1 MCGANT
7 SEAATE
13 AVMKAVLALIIIY
26 LGTFFLVIQGASQN
40 PVQAAPQ
47 SATAVQDNG
56 AQTPAKP
63 MDPAKDADIRSLMEL
78 LGVRDALQEATAKS
92 TEQYR
97 ESLLATVTDNDRGQA
112 FMNAFMDSY
121 QKKFNPDDMTDGLVA
136 IYDKHFTED
145 EIKGLLQFYGS
156 PLGQKYAAE
165 MPKVSAESNS
175 AGHAVSLRVARD
187 VMQDLR
193 KQFPGVGAQARLTK
207 PHAGPQVQPKQQVQ
221 AQGPSQP

>member
-1 MCGANT
+1 
-7 SEAATE
+7 
-13 AVMKAVLALIIIY
+13 MKAVLALFIIY
-26 LGTFFLVIQGASQN
+26 VGTFFLVIQGASQN

-47 SATAVQDNG
+47 SATVLQDNG

-78 LGVRDALQEATAKS
+78 LGVRDALQEATTKS

-97 ESLLATVTDNDRGQA
+97 DSLLATVPDNDRGQA
-112 FMNAFMDSY
+112 FINAFMDGY
-121 QKKFNPDDMTDGLVA
+121 QKKFNPDDMIDGLVA

-175 AGHAVSLRVARD
+175 AGHAISARVARD

-193 KQFPGVGAQARLTK
+193 KRYPGVSAQARLRK
-207 PHAGPQVQPKQQVQ
+207 PHAGPQVQPKQQAQ
-221 AQGPSQP
+221 AQGISRP

>member
-1 MCGANT
+1 
-7 SEAATE
+7 
-13 AVMKAVLALIIIY
+13 L
-26 LGTFFLVIQGASQN
+26 
-40 PVQAAPQ
+40 QAAPQ

-56 AQTPAKP
+56 AQAPAKP
-63 MDPAKDADIRSLMEL
+63 RDPAKDADIRSLMEL
-78 LGVRDALQEATAKS
+78 LGVRDALQAATAKS
-92 TEQYR
+92 TEQFR
-97 ESLLATVTDNDRGQA
+97 DSLLATVPDNDRGQA
-112 FMNAFMDSY
+112 FINAFMDSY
-121 QKKFNPDDMTDGLVA
+121 QKKVNPDDMTDGLVA

-175 AGHAVSLRVARD
+175 AGHAISLRVARD

-207 PHAGPQVQPKQQVQ
+207 PHSGPQVQPKQQAQ
-221 AQGPSQP
+221 AQGTSQP

>member
-1 MCGANT
+1 
-7 SEAATE
+7 
-13 AVMKAVLALIIIY
+13 MKAVLALVIIY
-26 LGTFFLVIQGASQN
+26 VGTFFLVIQGASQN

-56 AQTPAKP
+56 AQTPA

-97 ESLLATVTDNDRGQA
+97 DSLLATVPDNDRGQA
-112 FMNAFMDSY
+112 FINAFMDSY

-156 PLGQKYAAE
+156 ALGQKYAVE
-165 MPKVSAESNS
+165 MPKVSAESGS
-175 AGHAVSLRVARD
+175 AGHAISLRVARE

-207 PHAGPQVQPKQQVQ
+207 PHAGPQVQPKQQAQ
-221 AQGPSQP
+221 AQGTSQP

>member
-1 MCGANT
+1 
-7 SEAATE
+7 
-13 AVMKAVLALIIIY
+13 MKAVLALVIIY
-26 LGTFFLVIQGASQN
+26 VGTFFLVIQGASQN

-47 SATAVQDNG
+47 SATALQDNNG

-63 MDPAKDADIRSLMEL
+63 MDPVKDADIRSLMEL

-97 ESLLATVTDNDRGQA
+97 DSLLATVPDNDRGQA
-112 FMNAFMDSY
+112 FINAFMDSY

-136 IYDKHFTED
+136 IYDKHFTAD

-175 AGHAVSLRVARD
+175 AGRAISLRVARD

-207 PHAGPQVQPKQQVQ
+207 PHAGPQVQPRQQAQ
-221 AQGPSQP
+221 AQGTSQP

>member
-1 MCGANT
+1 
-7 SEAATE
+7 
-13 AVMKAVLALIIIY
+13 
-26 LGTFFLVIQGASQN
+26 
-40 PVQAAPQ
+40 
-47 SATAVQDNG
+47 
-56 AQTPAKP
+56 
-63 MDPAKDADIRSLMEL
+63 
-78 LGVRDALQEATAKS
+78 
-92 TEQYR
+92 
-97 ESLLATVTDNDRGQA
+97 
-112 FMNAFMDSY
+112 MDSY

-193 KQFPGVGAQARLTK
+193 KQFPGGVGAQARLTK
-207 PHAGPQVQPKQQVQ
+207 PHAGPQVQPKRPEQ

>member
-13 AVMKAVLALIIIY
+13 AVMKAVLALVIIY
-26 LGTFFLVIQGASQN
+26 VGTFFLVIQGASQN

-78 LGVRDALQEATAKS
+78 LGVRDALQEATTKS

-97 ESLLATVTDNDRGQA
+97 DSLLATVPDNDRGQA
-112 FMNAFMDSY
+112 FINAFMDSY

-165 MPKVSAESNS
+165 MPKVSAESS
-175 AGHAVSLRVARD
+175 STGRAISLRVARD

-207 PHAGPQVQPKQQVQ
+207 PHAGPQVQPKQQAQ
-221 AQGPSQP
+221 AQGTSQP

>member
-1 MCGANT
+1 
-7 SEAATE
+7 
-13 AVMKAVLALIIIY
+13 MKAVLALVIIY
-26 LGTFFLVIQGASQN
+26 VGTFFLVIQGASQN

-47 SATAVQDNG
+47 SATAVQDKE
-56 AQTPAKP
+56 APTPAKP
-63 MDPAKDADIRSLMEL
+63 RDPAKDADIRSLMEL
-78 LGVRDALQEATAKS
+78 LGVRDALQEATTKS

-97 ESLLATVTDNDRGQA
+97 DSLLATVPDNDRGQA
-112 FMNAFMDSY
+112 FINAFMDSY

-175 AGHAVSLRVARD
+175 AGRAISLRVARD

-207 PHAGPQVQPKQQVQ
+207 PHAGPQVQPRQQAQ
-221 AQGPSQP
+221 AQGTSQP

>member
-7 SEAATE
+7 SKAAAE
-13 AVMKAVLALIIIY
+13 AVMKAVLALVIIY
-26 LGTFFLVIQGASQN
+26 VGTFFLVIQGASQN

-63 MDPAKDADIRSLMEL
+63 MDPVKDADIRSLMEL

-97 ESLLATVTDNDRGQA
+97 DSLLATVPDNDRGQA
-112 FMNAFMDSY
+112 FINAFMDSY

-145 EIKGLLQFYGS
+145 EIKGLLLFYGS

-175 AGHAVSLRVARD
+175 AGRAISLRVARD

-193 KQFPGVGAQARLTK
+193 KQYPGVAAQARLTK
-207 PHAGPQVQPKQQVQ
+207 PHAGPQVQPKQQAQ
-221 AQGPSQP
+221 AQGSSQP

>member
-1 MCGANT
+1 
-7 SEAATE
+7 
-13 AVMKAVLALIIIY
+13 MKAVLALFIIY
-26 LGTFFLVIQGASQN
+26 VGTFFLVIQGASQN

-47 SATAVQDNG
+47 SATALQDNG

-63 MDPAKDADIRSLMEL
+63 MDPARDADIRSLMEL
-78 LGVRDALQEATAKS
+78 LGVRDALQEATTKS

-97 ESLLATVTDNDRGQA
+97 DSLLATVPDNDRGQA
-112 FMNAFMDSY
+112 FINAFMDSY

-175 AGHAVSLRVARD
+175 AGHAISVRVVRD

-193 KQFPGVGAQARLTK
+193 KQYPGVAAQARLTK
-207 PHAGPQVQPKQQVQ
+207 PHAGPQVPPKQQAQ
-221 AQGPSQP
+221 AQGTAQP

>member
-1 MCGANT
+1 
-7 SEAATE
+7 
-13 AVMKAVLALIIIY
+13 MKAVLALVIIY
-26 LGTFFLVIQGASQN
+26 VGTFFLVIQGASQN

-56 AQTPAKP
+56 AQTPA

-97 ESLLATVTDNDRGQA
+97 DSLLATVPDNDRGQA
-112 FMNAFMDSY
+112 FINAFMDSY

-175 AGHAVSLRVARD
+175 AGRAVSLRVARD

-207 PHAGPQVQPKQQVQ
+207 PHAGPQVQPRQQAQ
-221 AQGPSQP
+221 AQGTSQP

>member
-7 SEAATE
+7 SKAAAE
-13 AVMKAVLALIIIY
+13 AVMKAVLALVIIY
-26 LGTFFLVIQGASQN
+26 VGTFFLVIQGASQN

-47 SATAVQDNG
+47 SATVVQDNG

-63 MDPAKDADIRSLMEL
+63 MDPVKDADIRSLMEL

-97 ESLLATVTDNDRGQA
+97 DSLLATVPDNDRGQA
-112 FMNAFMDSY
+112 FINAFMDSY

-145 EIKGLLQFYGS
+145 EIKGLLLFYGS

-175 AGHAVSLRVARD
+175 AGRAISLRVARD

-193 KQFPGVGAQARLTK
+193 KQYPGVAAQARLTK
-207 PHAGPQVQPKQQVQ
+207 PHAGPQVQPKQQAQ
-221 AQGPSQP
+221 AQGTSQP

>member
-1 MCGANT
+1 MGGANT
-7 SEAATE
+7 SESATE
-13 AVMKAVLALIIIY
+13 AVMKAVLALFIIY
-26 LGTFFLVIQGASQN
+26 VGTFFLVIQGASQN

-47 SATAVQDNG
+47 SATALQDNG

-78 LGVRDALQEATAKS
+78 LGVRDALQEATTKS

-97 ESLLATVTDNDRGQA
+97 DSLLATVPDNDRGQA
-112 FMNAFMDSY
+112 FINAFMDSY

-156 PLGQKYAAE
+156 PLGQKYATE

-175 AGHAVSLRVARD
+175 AGHAISVRVARD

-193 KQFPGVGAQARLTK
+193 KQYPGVGAQVRLTK
-207 PHAGPQVQPKQQVQ
+207 PHAGPQVQPKQQAQ
-221 AQGPSQP
+221 AQGTSQP

>member
-7 SEAATE
+7 REAATE
-13 AVMKAVLALIIIY
+13 AVMKAVLALVIIY
-26 LGTFFLVIQGASQN
+26 VGTFFLVIQGASQN

-47 SATAVQDNG
+47 SGTAVQDNG

-78 LGVRDALQEATAKS
+78 LGVRDAWQEATAKS

-97 ESLLATVTDNDRGQA
+97 DSLLATVPYNDRGQA
-112 FMNAFMDSY
+112 FINAFMDSY

-165 MPKVSAESNS
+165 MPKVSAESSS
-175 AGHAVSLRVARD
+175 AGRAISLRVARD

-207 PHAGPQVQPKQQVQ
+207 PHAGPQVQPKQQAQ
-221 AQGPSQP
+221 AQGTSQP

>member
-1 MCGANT
+1 
-7 SEAATE
+7 
-13 AVMKAVLALIIIY
+13 MKAVLALIIIY

-78 LGVRDALQEATAKS
+78 LGVRDALEEATAKS

-97 ESLLATVTDNDRGQA
+97 ESLLATVPDNDRGQA
-112 FMNAFMDSY
+112 FINAFMDSY
-121 QKKFNPDDMTDGLVA
+121 QKKFKPDDMTDGLVA
-136 IYDKHFTED
+136 IYDKHFTDD

-193 KQFPGVGAQARLTK
+193 KQFPGGVGAQARLTK

>member
-7 SEAATE
+7 SKAAAE
-13 AVMKAVLALIIIY
+13 AVMKAVLALVIIY
-26 LGTFFLVIQGASQN
+26 VGTFFLVIQGASQN

-56 AQTPAKP
+56 AQTAAKP
-63 MDPAKDADIRSLMEL
+63 MDPVKDADIRSLMEL

-97 ESLLATVTDNDRGQA
+97 DSLLATVPDNDRGQA
-112 FMNAFMDSY
+112 FINAFMDSY

-145 EIKGLLQFYGS
+145 EIKGLLLFYGS

-175 AGHAVSLRVARD
+175 AGRAISLRVARD

-193 KQFPGVGAQARLTK
+193 KQYPGVGAQARLTK
-207 PHAGPQVQPKQQVQ
+207 PHAGPQVQPKQQAQ
-221 AQGPSQP
+221 AQGTSQP

>member
-7 SEAATE
+7 LEAATY
-13 AVMKAVLALIIIY
+13 AVMKSVLALVIIY
-26 LGTFFLVIQGASQN
+26 VGTFFLVIQGASQN

-47 SATAVQDNG
+47 SGTALQDNG
-56 AQTPAKP
+56 AQRPAKP

-78 LGVRDALQEATAKS
+78 LGVRDALQEAT

-97 ESLLATVTDNDRGQA
+97 DSLLVTVPDNGRGQA
-112 FMNAFMDSY
+112 FINAFMDSY
-121 QKKFNPDDMTDGLVA
+121 EKKFNPDDMTDGLVA

-165 MPKVSAESNS
+165 MPKVSAESSS
-175 AGHAVSLRVARD
+175 AGRA
-187 VMQDLR
+187 
-193 KQFPGVGAQARLTK
+193 
-207 PHAGPQVQPKQQVQ
+207 
-221 AQGPSQP
+221 

>member
-13 AVMKAVLALIIIY
+13 AVMKAVLALVIIY
-26 LGTFFLVIQGASQN
+26 VGTFFLVIQGASQN

-47 SATAVQDNG
+47 SATAVQDSG
-56 AQTPAKP
+56 VQTPAKP
-63 MDPAKDADIRSLMEL
+63 TDPAKDADIRSLMEL

-97 ESLLATVTDNDRGQA
+97 ESLLATVPDNDRGQA
-112 FMNAFMDSY
+112 FINAFMDSY
-121 QKKFNPDDMTDGLVA
+121 QKKFNPDDMTEGLVA

-175 AGHAVSLRVARD
+175 AGRAISLRVARD

-193 KQFPGVGAQARLTK
+193 KQYPGVSAQARLTK
-207 PHAGPQVQPKQQVQ
+207 PHAGPQVQPKQQAQ
-221 AQGPSQP
+221 AQGTSQP

>member
-7 SEAATE
+7 SKAAAE
-13 AVMKAVLALIIIY
+13 AVMKAVLALVIIY
-26 LGTFFLVIQGASQN
+26 VGTFFLVIQGASQN

-63 MDPAKDADIRSLMEL
+63 MDPVKDADIRSLMEL

-97 ESLLATVTDNDRGQA
+97 DSLLATVPDNDRGQA
-112 FMNAFMDSY
+112 FINAFMDSY

-145 EIKGLLQFYGS
+145 EIKGLLLFYGS

-175 AGHAVSLRVARD
+175 AGRATSLRVARD

-193 KQFPGVGAQARLTK
+193 KQYPGVGAQARLTK
-207 PHAGPQVQPKQQVQ
+207 PHAGPQVQPKQQAQ
-221 AQGPSQP
+221 AQGTSQP

>member
-7 SEAATE
+7 SKAAAE
-13 AVMKAVLALIIIY
+13 AVMKAVLALVIIY
-26 LGTFFLVIQGASQN
+26 VGTFFLVIQGASQN

-63 MDPAKDADIRSLMEL
+63 MDPVKDADIRSLMEL

-97 ESLLATVTDNDRGQA
+97 DSLLATVPDNDRGQA
-112 FMNAFMDSY
+112 FINAFMDSY

-145 EIKGLLQFYGS
+145 EIKGLLLFYGS

-175 AGHAVSLRVARD
+175 AGRAISLRVARD

-193 KQFPGVGAQARLTK
+193 KQYPGVAAQARLTK
-207 PHAGPQVQPKQQVQ
+207 PHAGPQVQPKQQAQ
-221 AQGPSQP
+221 AQGTSQP